1 MREVLCPSEFQR
13 GTFEERLNR
22 FLVSVR
28 VEGKTERAHLPNSGR
43 LKELLVRGRRVL
55 LVPSRSR
62 GRKTPFDLWGVE
74 GDRGWVCVDSRMA
87 NNLFVRALRSG
98 LIPEFRGDEEVE
110 REVTLSGRRIDFLLR
125 QGGKGYWVEVKS
137 VTLVKGDLALF
148 PDAPTQR
155 GTEHLRLL
163 TSLRER
169 GEGAGVFFIIQ
180 RGDAR
185 AFSPND
191 ETDPQFASS
200 LKDAAARGVLVGAI
214 SFQVGRG
221 WIGEGRRVPITWPR

>member
-1 MREVLCPSEFQR
+1 M
-13 GTFEERLNR
+13 
-22 FLVSVR
+22 
-28 VEGKTERAHLPNSGR
+28 
-43 LKELLVRGRRVL
+43 
-55 LVPSRSR
+55 
-62 GRKTPFDLWGVE
+62 
-74 GDRGWVCVDSRMA
+74 
-87 NNLFVRALRSG
+87 
-98 LIPEFRGDEEVE
+98 
-110 REVTLSGRRIDFLLR
+110 
-125 QGGKGYWVEVKS
+125 KS

-169 GEGAGVFFIIQ
+169 GGGAGVFFIIQ

-200 LKDAAARGVLVGAI
+200 LKDAAKRGVLVGAI

-221 WIGEGRRVPITWPR
+221 WIGEGRRVPITWP